1 MEAHR
6 SSLANT
12 SASACADEPAAEV
25 GGAVEDMLTLLCCN
39 IEYSSQI
46 QSRISVVLFMA
57 LYVSTCKVT

>member
-57 LYVSTCKVT
+57 L